1 MADTDF
7 KVKNGIQ
14 TGGQIQINGKDIE
27 LLVIM
32 GAYS

>member
-14 TGGQIQINGKDIE
+14 TGGQVQINGKDIE
-27 LLVIM
+27 IMLLM
-32 GAYS
+32 GVYS

>member
-27 LLVIM
+27 IMLLM
-32 GAYS
+32 GVYS